1 MIFFVSCDCPNRT
14 YKNISYNSMNTYF
27 SNLVAAYKQVS
38 DDDVKSFLYDGMVQY
53 ASDYH
58 VDYSNYDMDM
68 YVELYKCASTQGQ
81 RKYALKRMRDIA
93 IDYSFQSLDEII
105 QNFKEFT
112 LMKDY
117 LDDQDVQE
125 FDEICKEVLDFFKD
139 MFIESLNEA
148 NAGQADFI
156 PRIPVYE
163 AKDNLVRVVG
173 LILDTQMKNL
183 DSYAHALVYQR

>member
-1 MIFFVSCDCPNRT
+1 
-14 YKNISYNSMNTYF
+14 MNNYF
-27 SNLVAAYKQVS
+27 KNLVAAYNQVE
-38 DDDVKSFLYDGMVQY
+38 DADVKSFLYGAMVQY

-93 IDYSFQSLDEII
+93 IDNSFQSLDEII

-125 FDEICKEVLDFFKD
+125 FDEICKEVLDFFKS
-139 MFIESLNEA
+139 MFAESLFEA

-156 PRIPVYE
+156 PRILVYE
-163 AKDNLVRVVG
+163 AKDNLMRVIG
-173 LILDTQMKNL
+173 LILDTQMENL
-183 DSYAHALVYQR
+183 ESYALALASQC

>member
-1 MIFFVSCDCPNRT
+1 MHN
-14 YKNISYNSMNTYF
+14 YF
-27 SNLVAAYKQVS
+27 SHLLSAYKQVS
-38 DDDVKSFLYDGMVQY
+38 DDDVKDFIYDAMVKY

-81 RKYALKRMRDIA
+81 RKYALKRMHDIA

-183 DSYAHALVYQR
+183 DSYALALVYQC

>member
-1 MIFFVSCDCPNRT
+1 
-14 YKNISYNSMNTYF
+14 MNNYF
-27 SNLVAAYKQVS
+27 KNLVAAYNQVE
-38 DDDVKSFLYDGMVQY
+38 DADVKSFIYDAMVKY

-81 RKYALKRMRDIA
+81 RKYALKRMHDIA

-163 AKDNLVRVVG
+163 AKDNLVRVIG
-173 LILDTQMKNL
+173 LILDTKMENL
-183 DSYAHALVYQR
+183 ESYALALVYQC

>member
-1 MIFFVSCDCPNRT
+1 
-14 YKNISYNSMNTYF
+14 MNNYF
-27 SNLVAAYKQVS
+27 KNLVAAYNQVENA
-38 DDDVKSFLYDGMVQY
+38 DVKSFIYDAMVKY

-68 YVELYKCASTQGQ
+68 YVELYKCASTPGQ
-81 RKYALKRMRDIA
+81 RKYAMKRMHDIA

-112 LMKDY
+112 LMKVY

-125 FDEICKEVLDFFKD
+125 FDEICKEVLDFFKS
-139 MFIESLNEA
+139 MFAESLFEA

-163 AKDNLVRVVG
+163 AKDNLMRVIG
-173 LILDTQMKNL
+173 LILDTQMENL
-183 DSYAHALVYQR
+183 ESYALALASQC

>member
-1 MIFFVSCDCPNRT
+1 
-14 YKNISYNSMNTYF
+14 MNTYF
-27 SNLVAAYKQVS
+27 KILLDKYNQAETDAEKEKRFVAMFEYANAYRE
-38 DDDVKSFLYDGMVQY
+38 
-53 ASDYH
+53 
-58 VDYSNYDMDM
+58 DYSNYDMDM

-81 RKYALKRMRDIA
+81 RKYALKRMHDIA

-125 FDEICKEVLDFFKD
+125 FDEICKEVLDFFKS
-139 MFIESLNEA
+139 MFAESLFEA

-163 AKDNLVRVVG
+163 AKDNLMRVIG
-173 LILDTQMKNL
+173 LILDTKMENL
-183 DSYAHALVYQR
+183 ESYANALASHC

>member
-1 MIFFVSCDCPNRT
+1 MHN
-14 YKNISYNSMNTYF
+14 YF
-27 SNLVAAYKQVS
+27 SHLLSAYKQVS
-38 DDDVKSFLYDGMVQY
+38 DDDVKSFLYDAMVKY

-81 RKYALKRMRDIA
+81 RKYALKRMHDIA

-125 FDEICKEVLDFFKD
+125 FDEICKEVLDFFKS
-139 MFIESLNEA
+139 MFAESLFEA

-163 AKDNLVRVVG
+163 AKDNLMRVIG
-173 LILDTQMKNL
+173 LILDTQMENL
-183 DSYAHALVYQR
+183 ESYALALASQC